1 MHPARPGWQG
11 YASIIALV
19 GGRAPGYASSMN
31 LRLVRLACLIL
42 LGASVLAGLPSPKR
56 SPGFAQAGGADHAP
70 AQNRLQTFERDE
82 IAIVTADGARHRFQV
97 ELALRGEQRAQG
109 LMYRRRLAEDA
120 GMLFIYDKEWP
131 VSMWMKN
138 TLIPLDMLFI
148 AGDGR
153 IVKIVERTV
162 PHSLETISSG
172 RAVAAVLEVN
182 GGTAARLGIRPGD
195 RVLHRAFGSAP

>member
-1 MHPARPGWQG
+1 M
-11 YASIIALV
+11 IALA
-19 GGRAPGYASSMN
+19 GGRARGYVSSMIP
-31 LRLVRLACLIL
+31 RLVRLVCLTL
-42 LGASVLAGLPSPKR
+42 LGTSVLAGLPSPKR

-70 AQNRLQTFERDE
+70 AQIRLRTFERE
-82 IAIVTADGARHRFQV
+82 EMAIMTADGVRHRFQV
-97 ELALRGEQRAQG
+97 EMAVSREQHAQG

-120 GMLFIYDKEWP
+120 GMLFLYGKEWP

-162 PHSLETISSG
+162 PHSLETIFSG

-182 GGTAARLGIRPGD
+182 GGTVARLGIQPGD
-195 RVLHRAFGSAP
+195 RVLYRAFGGGP